1 MAENSAIKSYRDLN
15 IWKRT
20 KSYAVLIY
28 GVTEKF
34 PPSELYG
41 LTSQMRRAAIS
52 MPSNIA
58 EGFRRSSK
66 KEKLQFLRNAYSSGA
81 ELETQLEIVYELKY
95 LNPETYRKL
104 AEDLDEIMWM
114 INKAISALGA
124 QVL

>member
-1 MAENSAIKSYRDLN
+1 MTENSAIKSYRDLN

-34 PPSELYG
+34 PSLELYG
-41 LTSQMRRAAIS
+41 LTSQMRRAAVS

-58 EGFRRSSK
+58 EGFRRNSK
-66 KEKLQFLRNAYSSGA
+66 KEKLQFLRTAFSSGA
-81 ELETQLEIVYELKY
+81 ELETQLEIAYELKY
-95 LNPETYRKL
+95 LNSETYGRL
-104 AEDLDEIMWM
+104 AADLDGIMRM